1 MFENA
6 LCEGVQ
12 GAIAKPPGRLLRGEN
27 NPRAGA
33 AFAPLP
39 CLKISREV
47 IIMKSKKAWKTKQNW
62 ALCLVTLVVCGLLCL
77 LPDEH
82 LNVTS
87 TFPREQVRIDSVDN
101 SMLDAVGIVYN
112 GVQPCQVTILTGEY
126 AGQTASSYN
135 YLNSALDKDKLYEVG
150 DTAWAMI
157 QGDASKLVI
166 TLIDHYRIGIE
177 AGVVAVLALVLIAF
191 GGVIGCGAMVS
202 LVASAV
208 IVWKLLIPLLLDGI
222 DPMLASFV
230 TVLVLTV
237 LIDVL
242 VAGFTRRCLTAVL
255 GSIAGTLVTCLSAW
269 GLTYLLKLDGG
280 DLPYVV
286 PLLSQSAMQIDTRSL
301 YIGMMFLANSGALM
315 DLSMDISVS
324 LEEIHHHKPDISYP
338 ALMKSGLLVGRSV
351 LGTMTTTLMLA
362 YSGNY
367 LSMLMYF
374 VGQGTPVTDIINL
387 KYVASQLLNT
397 LIGSFG
403 LAAAAPLTALIASA
417 MYLRA
422 PAKQNPPDEQQL
434 VLPGHQ
440 AAEECAADSAEA

>member
-1 MFENA
+1 M
-6 LCEGVQ
+6 
-12 GAIAKPPGRLLRGEN
+12 KPR
-27 NPRAGA
+27 
-33 AFAPLP
+33 
-39 CLKISREV
+39 
-47 IIMKSKKAWKTKQNW
+47 KAWKAKQNW
-62 ALCLVTLVVCGLLCL
+62 VLCLVTLVVCGLLCL

-126 AGQTASSYN
+126 VGQTASSFN

-150 DTAWAMI
+150 DVAWAMI
-157 QGDASKLVI
+157 QGDSSKPVV

-177 AGVVAVLALVLIAF
+177 AGVVAALALVLIAF

-222 DPMLASFV
+222 DPMLASFA
-230 TVLVLTV
+230 TVLALTV

-397 LIGSFG
+397 LVGSFG

-422 PAKQNPPDEQQL
+422 PARKNPADEQEL
-434 VLPGHQ
+434 VLPGHR
-440 AAEECAADSAEA
+440 AAEECTAESADA